1 VSHTISLT
9 PESFTLVYYDAAE
22 LLAIAQDAA
31 TAVGVPDGVSIA
43 IEVDEA
49 LPGPLIASA
58 AEVTDDGNLAFWFS
72 GGCFEDP
79 KRQAMLQPEMSR
91 TEFAAA
97 FLRGR
102 DRLDGGFE
110 DAPADADLSERQ
122 RAMWDVYAE
131 GRLHRQGGFVV
142 NEARRR
148 YTYRLRCGFN
158 DIADAEYDRLWPAT
172 SLSWAELAEI
182 EGRVAAADARP
193 AVKKSLREPSL
204 RQS

>member
-9 PESFTLVYYDAAE
+9 PEAFTLVKFDAAE
-22 LLAIAQDAA
+22 LVALARDAA
-31 TAVGVPDGVSIA
+31 ATVGVPDGVSIA

-58 AEVTDDGNLAFWFS
+58 AEVTDGNLSFWFS

-79 KRQAMLQPEMSR
+79 KRQAVLEPEMSR
-91 TEFAAA
+91 TELGAA

-110 DAPADADLSERQ
+110 DAPADSDISERQ
-122 RAMWDVYAE
+122 RAMWDVYAD
-131 GRLHRQGGFVV
+131 GRLNRQGGFVI

-148 YTYRLRCGFN
+148 YTFRLRCGFN
-158 DIADAEYDRLWPAT
+158 DVADAEYDRLWQAP
-172 SLSWAELAEI
+172 SLSWAELEAAESRI
-182 EGRVAAADARP
+182 AAADPRP
-193 AVKKSLREPSL
+193 APKKSLRDPSL
-204 RQS
+204 RIS